1 MLSTIKHAPKPTK
14 PPGSLPQEV
23 KALAV
28 VLRDEFDAPFRFYDT
43 ATGGLMLVPG
53 QEDASETI
61 APREREVAL
70 ELAAAERPKVVFLPG
85 GRYLVG
91 FPLAGLGPAN
101 LVALGVVP
109 ALART
114 RPEAVQEQ
122 ARLQKWSRSVHD
134 RLVGARGI
142 RDCHRGQVE
151 HDRQSM
157 IAWEAM
163 MALDRLHRGARIH
176 KESRGSASASSASPA
191 S

>member
-1 MLSTIKHAPKPTK
+1 MLSTIKHASKPTK

-53 QEDASETI
+53 QEEASETI

-109 ALART
+109 RWPGRGR
-114 RPEAVQEQ
+114 RPCRSRRGSRNGAD
-122 ARLQKWSRSVHD
+122 RSTTGWSGPAASATVT
-134 RLVGARGI
+134 GARP
-142 RDCHRGQVE
+142 
-151 HDRQSM
+151 STT
-157 IAWEAM
+157 A
-163 MALDRLHRGARIH
+163 
-176 KESRGSASASSASPA
+176 SR
-191 S
+191 